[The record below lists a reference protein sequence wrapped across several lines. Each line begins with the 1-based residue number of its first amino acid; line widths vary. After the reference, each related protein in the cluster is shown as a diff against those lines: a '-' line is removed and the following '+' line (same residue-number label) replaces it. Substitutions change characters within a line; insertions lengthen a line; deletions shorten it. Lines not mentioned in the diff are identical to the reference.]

1 MALQWYP
8 GHMTRARRELAE
20 LMPSQ
25 DLVLEVIDAR
35 LPAASTNPVIAELRR
50 GKPCIKILTKSDL
63 ADPAVTRAWLD
74 ALTREPGGAREGAE
88 HRDSGE
94 DRKDRDDRIAAFAS
108 APDRPKDT
116 RKQIAELAARLGLRH
131 TTEHPLRAL
140 IAGVPNA
147 GKSTLINVLMDRT
160 VAKTGDKPAVTKVQ
174 QRVVLPGGMIITDS
188 PGLMWPKIED
198 EAGALRLAFAGS
210 IPDTAIDYLTVGMF
224 GARILLERY
233 PALLVARYKLAQP
246 PATAEALL
254 HEIGRRRGGLRAG
267 GTVDLHKAAEI
278 LVHEFRHGALGRIS
292 LELPPAPPTPPPAFD
307 AR

>member
-8 GHMTRARRELAE
+8 GHMTKARRELAA

-25 DLVLEVIDAR
+25 DLVIEVIDAR
-35 LPAASTNPVIAELRR
+35 LPAASTNPVVAELRGAR
-50 GKPCIKILTKSDL
+50 PCLKVLTKGDL

-74 ALTREPGGAREGAE
+74 ALARE
-88 HRDSGE
+88 
-94 DRKDRDDRIAAFAS
+94 DRVAAFAP
-108 APDRPKDT
+108 AIDRPKDT
-116 RKQIAELAARLGLRH
+116 RKRIAELAARLGLVHAPHR
-131 TTEHPLRAL
+131 PLRAL

-147 GKSTLINVLMDRT
+147 GKSTLINVLMDRA
-160 VAKTGDKPAVTKVQ
+160 VAKTGDRPAVTKVQ
-174 QRVVLPGGMIITDS
+174 QRVVLPGGMIVTDS

-198 EAGALRLAFAGS
+198 EAAALRLALAGS

-224 GARILLERY
+224 GARFLLERY
-233 PALLVARYKLAQP
+233 PALVAARYKLAQP

-278 LVHEFRHGALGRIS
+278 LVHEFRQGVLGRIS
-292 LELPPAPPTPPPAFD
+292 LEAPPPARD
-307 AR
+307 AA

>member
-8 GHMTRARRELAE
+8 GHMTKARRELAE

-25 DLVLEVIDAR
+25 DLVIEVIDAR
-35 LPAASTNPVIAELRR
+35 LPAASTNPVIAELRGAR
-50 GKPCIKILTKSDL
+50 PCIKVLTKSDL

-74 ALTREPGGAREGAE
+74 ALARDAGAQRV
-88 HRDSGE
+88 
-94 DRKDRDDRIAAFAS
+94 AAFAS
-108 APDRPKDT
+108 APDRPNDT
-116 RKQIAELAARLGLRH
+116 RKRVADIAARLGLRH
-131 TTEHPLRAL
+131 TLEHPLRAL

-147 GKSTLINVLMDRT
+147 GKSTLINALMDRM

-233 PALLVARYKLAQP
+233 PALVIARYKLAQP

-254 HEIGRRRGGLRAG
+254 HEIGRRRGGLRPG
-267 GTVDLHKAAEI
+267 GVVDLHKASEV

-292 LELPPAPPTPPPAFD
+292 LEAPPAPAPAPPPALD
-307 AR
+307 AA